1 MELGVGKPVEDM
13 ETEVLRGHG
22 MIIGSIELV
31 WVIGKLA
38 DYIPD

>member
-13 ETEVLRGHG
+13 ETEVLGGHG
-22 MIIGSIELV
+22 VIIGSIELV